1 MNMALLYFQ
10 MNKIRGTFFFMGASL
25 EGSKR
30 EPVRWGGG
38 GRQEL
43 VFNYAYMR
51 ETVVDVSPC
60 WMRLKPLLFSAFSTS
75 WVA

>member
-1 MNMALLYFQ
+1 
-10 MNKIRGTFFFMGASL
+10 MGASL

-30 EPVRWGGG
+30 EPVCWGGG
-38 GRQEL
+38 WRQEL

-60 WMRLKPLLFSAFSTS
+60 WTRLKGLPLLFSAFSTS
-75 WVA
+75 